1 MTKTTVCG
9 FTLLE
14 TIIAVS
20 LFALGVVSILELLPR
35 AQAASSDATDTLI
48 ATYLAQR
55 RIEELKNVDYGDLSE
70 EAKEPISNPP
80 GFERFSREVVVSAP
94 ISDLTEIIVSVF
106 WNSPGGEVNV
116 SLQTYRFAN

>member
-1 MTKTTVCG
+1 MTKASSGG

-14 TIIAVS
+14 TIVAVS

-55 RIEELKNVDYGDLSE
+55 RLEELKNIEYDDLSE
-70 EAKEPISNPP
+70 EAKEPVTDPP
-80 GFERFSREVVVSAP
+80 GLERFSRQVSVSTP
-94 ISDLTEIIVSVF
+94 ISDLAQIIVSVF

-116 SLQTYRFAN
+116 SLQTYRFAD